1 MFNSFSY
8 NIINAQKSDNIQLH
22 SQTLD
27 VISNQT
33 KALENSSSIKVDNYP
48 VAMILGSNNKIYV
61 YNYDS
66 YTISVIDGN
75 NNTVVKNITVG
86 NGPHYIIYNPVTNT
100 IYISNA
106 LSNSIFIIDGA
117 VNKVVTGAT
126 FQISQFNSGHI

>member
-48 VAMILGSNNKIYV
+48 VAMILGSNNKIY
-61 YNYDS
+61 
-66 YTISVIDGN
+66 I
-75 NNTVVKNITVG
+75 
-86 NGPHYIIYNPVTNT
+86 YIIMILILSLLLMEIT
-100 IYISNA
+100 IQLLKI
-106 LSNSIFIIDGA
+106 
-117 VNKVVTGAT
+117 
-126 FQISQFNSGHI
+126 

>member
-1 MFNSFSY
+1 
-8 NIINAQKSDNIQLH
+8 
-22 SQTLD
+22 
-27 VISNQT
+27 
-33 KALENSSSIKVDNYP
+33 
-48 VAMILGSNNKIYV
+48 
-61 YNYDS
+61 
-66 YTISVIDGN
+66 
-75 NNTVVKNITVG
+75 VG